1 MLRPNH
7 HHVLTVAL
15 NALRPTQAS
24 VGYVEVSE
32 KRQEWQS
39 LKSAQRAEL
48 LNNHWFPAVLGP
60 EQQYYIVD
68 HHHLGLAL
76 HEEGVESVF
85 LTRLA
90 DYSWL
95 DVERFWRVMEFHQ
108 WVHPYN
114 TQGQRIGFHQLPVQV
129 SALKDDPYRSLAGM
143 VRKAGGYAKDV
154 TPFAEFLWGDYFR
167 NALPVVV
174 TDSTLR
180 QHFNTALTLARDPLA
195 RYLPGWTG

>member
-85 LTRLA
+85 LTLLA

-108 WVHPYN
+108 LVHPYN

-143 VRKAGGYAKDV
+143 VRKAGGYAKEV
-154 TPFAEFLWGDYFR
+154 SPFAEFLWGDYFL

>member
-39 LKSAQRAEL
+39 LKSAQ
-48 LNNHWFPAVLGP
+48 
-60 EQQYYIVD
+60 QQYYIVD

-85 LTRLA
+85 LTLLA